1 MKQKLLAGKERYAL
15 KQIAIVEDEDASA
28 QTLAGYIQR
37 YAEETGQQFQV
48 TRFADGEAFL
58 ERYTPVYAVVFL
70 DIQMPR
76 KDGMTAAQELRNLD
90 RNVSVVFITNLV
102 QYALKGYEV
111 DAVGYLVKPVNYCDF
126 ALKFKKALDVY
137 LLNEER
143 SFTINTPGG
152 ICRIST
158 DRLMYVEILNHRLF
172 YHMVDGIIERTGALS
187 DVEQELREYGF
198 LRCNKCYLVNP
209 RFVVRVKGYTV
220 QVGSQTLQVS
230 RPRRAA
236 FLAELADWF
245 AGGQGGEQ
253 R

>member
-1 MKQKLLAGKERYAL
+1 MPR
-15 KQIAIVEDEDASA
+15 
-28 QTLAGYIQR
+28 R
-37 YAEETGQQFQV
+37 TGQQFQV

-172 YHMVDGIIERTGALS
+172 YHMVDRHHRA
-187 DVEQELREYGF
+187 QPA
-198 LRCNKCYLVNP
+198 RCPTWSRNCGNTAFCAATSAIWFNP
-209 RFVVRVKGYTV
+209 RFVVRVKG
-220 QVGSQTLQVS
+220 LH
-230 RPRRAA
+230 RAGGQPDA
-236 FLAELADWF
+236 PGQPAPAGGFLAELADWF